1 MKIGRLKQRADEL
14 AGAARADRLDY
25 KSHADRALVIV
36 RRRVGST
43 TGLAVSFSLGFMAG
57 TGTAG
62 VRTDGVPRNPED
74 TASDERHGPTFIHQL
89 AHGPVGE
96 AAMKLGVAM
105 LARSLMKL
113 QQDGTGDLPPSAQTA
128 GGGDISGQG

>member
-43 TGLAVSFSLGFMAG
+43 AGLAVSFSLGFMAG
-57 TGTAG
+57 TGAAG
-62 VRTDGVPRNPED
+62 VRTDGVPRSAED
-74 TASDERHGPTFIHQL
+74 NGSEERHRPAFIHQL

-96 AAMKLGVAM
+96 AAMKLGAAM

-113 QQDGTGDLPPSAQTA
+113 QQDGTGDPPPSA
-128 GGGDISGQG
+128 